1 MINVIKKAKGFLF
14 DLDGVFVQSGR
25 LLPGAIE
32 TSRIL
37 CNKNIPFR
45 FLTNTTTKSK
55 KTLHRQLVDQGL
67 ICKKEQIFSAGSSGV
82 HAIRNLGSPRCRFY
96 ISSDLREDYVEFQ
109 EDTLCPELIVIGD
122 YSKWTYELLNQAF
135 QYIMNGAKILAL
147 HSGKYYKVDSGLKL
161 DAGAFVKGLEF
172 STGKK
177 AYVVGKPNIK
187 FFQSALLDL
196 KLMPED
202 VVMIGDDLVN
212 DIYGAQ
218 ESKIFG
224 ILVKTGKYHPG
235 MLESTHIKPD
245 GIINSIGEIEKYINN

>member
-1 MINVIKKAKGFLF
+1 M
-14 DLDGVFVQSGR
+14 
-25 LLPGAIE
+25 
-32 TSRIL
+32 
-37 CNKNIPFR
+37 
-45 FLTNTTTKSK
+45 
-55 KTLHRQLVDQGL
+55 
-67 ICKKEQIFSAGSSGV
+67 
-82 HAIRNLGSPRCRFY
+82 
-96 ISSDLREDYVEFQ
+96 
-109 EDTLCPELIVIGD
+109 
-122 YSKWTYELLNQAF
+122 
-135 QYIMNGAKILAL
+135 
-147 HSGKYYKVDSGLKL
+147 KL